1 MTTGIMITHLVISLI
16 LSLII
21 GLEREYRNQPAW
33 IRTHI
38 LIWVGST
45 LFMIISIK
53 VPEMYNASINDP
65 WRIAAQVVS
74 WVWFIWAWA
83 IMKMWLNT
91 KWLTTAAN
99 IWVVSA
105 IWLSVWAWL
114 YALAIFVTWLILL
127 NLVLITSMKWKF
139 IRTKR
144 YSSIYI
150 KFKKSAKNE
159 EKVMNIIEKLPIKVL
174 TKNIKD
180 NNKLISIKLLVKIS
194 QNVDIFFINKTF
206 KDIKEV
212 CQISISENVKG

>member
-1 MTTGIMITHLVISLI
+1 MLSLF

-45 LFMIISIK
+45 LFMIISVK
-53 VPEMYNASINDP
+53 VPEIYNASINDP
-65 WRIAAQVVS
+65 GRIAAQVVS

-91 KWLTTAAN
+91 KGLTTAAN

-105 IWLSVWAWL
+105 VWLSVWAWL
-114 YALAIFVTWLILL
+114 YMVAIFVTWLILI
-127 NLVLITSMKWKF
+127 NLILITALKWKF
-139 IRTKR
+139 IRSKR

-150 KFKKSAKNE
+150 KFKKDDKNE
-159 EKVMNIIEKLPIKVL
+159 EKIMKTIEKLPFNIL
-174 TKNIKD
+174 SKNIKD
-180 NNKLISIKLLVKIS
+180 NNKLISIKLLVKI
-194 QNVDIFFINKTF
+194 NKNIDIFFINKVF
-206 KDIKEV
+206 KDMKEV